1 MFEKLADLSRRYE
14 EIIAKLTTEEVLK
27 DPDLLIKYGK
37 EEADLKPY
45 HHLYL
50 KYLITKKDLT
60 DLQHLRNE
68 ESDPDLLSEIDDE
81 IVITQLKLDTLE
93 EEAKE
98 ILLPKDPQD
107 DRSAIM
113 EIRAAAG
120 GEEAA
125 LFAAN
130 LFRMYSNYAL
140 VKGWKVSL
148 LSSHATGLGGF
159 KEIIFSI
166 EGKSVFHFLRFESGV
181 HRVQRVPETESSG
194 RIHTSTATVA
204 VMAEAEEAEIS
215 IKQEDLRIDVFNASG
230 HGGQNVQKN
239 ETAIRITHIPSGIV
253 VSCQDERSQLQNKEQ
268 AMKILR
274 AKLMEEE
281 QERISQE
288 EAAARKAQVGWG
300 DRSEKIRTYNYPQ
313 NRVTDHRIGLTLYN
327 LPEIMNGD
335 LDELVHSLRLFYDQ
349 KRREEAS

>member
-1 MFEKLADLSRRYE
+1 
-14 EIIAKLTTEEVLK
+14 
-27 DPDLLIKYGK
+27 
-37 EEADLKPY
+37 
-45 HHLYL
+45 
-50 KYLITKKDLT
+50 
-60 DLQHLRNE
+60 
-68 ESDPDLLSEIDDE
+68 
-81 IVITQLKLDTLE
+81 
-93 EEAKE
+93 
-98 ILLPKDPQD
+98 
-107 DRSAIM
+107 
-113 EIRAAAG
+113 
-120 GEEAA
+120 
-125 LFAAN
+125 
-130 LFRMYSNYAL
+130 
-140 VKGWKVSL
+140 
-148 LSSHATGLGGF
+148 
-159 KEIIFSI
+159 
-166 EGKSVFHFLRFESGV
+166 
-181 HRVQRVPETESSG
+181 
-194 RIHTSTATVA
+194 
-204 VMAEAEEAEIS
+204 MAEAEEAEIS

>member
-1 MFEKLADLSRRYE
+1 MFEKLAELSRKYE
-14 EIIAKLTTEEVLK
+14 EVVGKLTTEEVLK
-27 DPDLLIKYGK
+27 DSDLLIKYGK

-45 HHLYL
+45 HRLYL
-50 KYLITKKDLT
+50 TYLLTKKDLE
-60 DLQHLRNE
+60 DLNHLKNE
-68 ESDPDLLSEIDDE
+68 ESETDLLEEIEDE
-81 IVITQLKLDTLE
+81 IVLTQLKLESLE
-93 EEAKE
+93 EEAKVL
-98 ILLPKDPQD
+98 LLPKDPQD
-107 DRSAIM
+107 DRDAIM

-140 VKGWKVSL
+140 IKGWKIAL
-148 LSSHATGLGGF
+148 LSSHPTGLGGF

-166 EGKSVFHFLRFESGV
+166 EGNSVFHYLRFESGV
-181 HRVQRVPETESSG
+181 HRVQRVPETEASG

-281 QERISQE
+281 QSRIAKE
-288 EAAARKAQVGWG
+288 EAAQRKAQVGWG

-335 LDELVHSLRLFYDQ
+335 LGELIHTLRVDYDQ
-349 KRREEAS
+349 KRREGVG